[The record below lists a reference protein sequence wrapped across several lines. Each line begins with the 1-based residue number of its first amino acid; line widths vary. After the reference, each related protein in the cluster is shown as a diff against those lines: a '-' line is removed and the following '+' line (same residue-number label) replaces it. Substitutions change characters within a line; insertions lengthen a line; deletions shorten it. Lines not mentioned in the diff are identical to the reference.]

1 MMKIAIVTLFGF
13 SNYGNRLQNY
23 ALQEAIKTEGHDVT
37 SLVANSSK
45 EILKSKVKSF
55 ITRQNG
61 KISLVPQFERIRENN
76 IKSFSEQYIT
86 SQLIIRKDRKF
97 DLSLEDQFDCFVVGS
112 DQVWNPLF
120 WEKEGFERSAN
131 NYLLQFVRDK
141 KKIAYAAS
149 FGIPDIPEKYHTL
162 FKDALSRFD
171 MVTLREEI
179 GLQIVKDLVGLDTRV
194 VLDPTMLLSAEKWR
208 SIEPGT
214 VNTKRKYVVL
224 YFLGK
229 QSKQIYDEIWHFAR
243 KNDAEIIDMMDESN
257 KDIYTMGPEAFIEY
271 IDKAMMCFTDSFH
284 ATVFSILFHTPF
296 ITYDRKHANNSNM
309 NSRIETL
316 LGKFNLKHR
325 LYRGS
330 ESLQEM
336 FVDYSEADGILNFEK
351 EQSLNVLNEAL
362 TVE

>member
-1 MMKIAIVTLFGF
+1 MKIAIVTLFGF

-23 ALQEAIKTEGHDVT
+23 ALQEAIKKEGHDVT

-45 EILKSKVKSF
+45 EILKSKIKSF

-61 KISLVPQFERIRENN
+61 KISLVPQFERIREKN
-76 IKSFSEQYIT
+76 IKNFSEQLIS
-86 SQLIIRKDRKF
+86 SQLVIRKDRKF
-97 DLSLEDQFDCFVVGS
+97 DHSIENQFDCFVVGS

-149 FGIPDIPEKYHTL
+149 FGIPEIPEKYHAL
-162 FKDALSRFD
+162 FKESLSQFD
-171 MVTLREEI
+171 MVTLREDI
-179 GLQIVKDLVGLDTRV
+179 GSKIVKDLTGYDSHV
-194 VLDPTMLLSAEKWR
+194 VLDPTMLLSADKWR

-214 VNTKRKYVVL
+214 VNAKRKYVLL

-229 QSKQIYDEIWHFAR
+229 QSKQIYDEIWHYA
-243 KNDAEIIDMMDESN
+243 KNNDAEIIDLMDVSN
-257 KDIYTMGPEAFIEY
+257 KDIYTKGPEAFIEY

-296 ITYDRKHANNSNM
+296 ITYGRQHANNSNM

-316 LGKFNLKHR
+316 LEKFNLQHR
-325 LYRGS
+325 MYHGS
-330 ESLQEM
+330 DSLQEV
-336 FVDYSEADGILNFEK
+336 FVDYSKADCLLRFEK
-351 EQSLNVLNEAL
+351 EQSLNVLLEAL
-362 TVE
+362 KVE